1 LSARFYGSV
10 VIHNVRPE
18 QDATINQIDPEDGSP
33 YKKQYDLRK
42 FLRNGKIGIIER
54 LDEAF
59 SDLGSIGKSLAQYNS
74 K

>member
-10 VIHNVRPE
+10 VIHNVRSE

-42 FLRNGKIGIIER
+42 FLRNGIIER